1 MTVRGRVIVALAVLL
16 PLVAACGT
24 PAPTATPIPTPT
36 PQPIVT
42 EKVSFVTEDG
52 VTLSGTLFPGGGDL
66 AVVLAHQG
74 AGQPSQKS
82 WHTFATLAAQRG
94 FTALPFDFR
103 SDFGGPLDRDV
114 VAAVRF
120 LRRRGY
126 TRIACIG
133 ASMGGTSC
141 LVAALTEELAGVG
154 VIGSDWSTGGGLTL
168 EPADLAA
175 LTMPKLFVTT
185 DNDRFTGIP
194 AVMKSIYK
202 QAPEPKQFQEY
213 PGTAHGTEIFGT
225 KYRDDF
231 RALLMGFLD
240 GLRTLK
246 PTAGGS

>member
-1 MTVRGRVIVALAVLL
+1 MAGRRRVIVALEVCLL
-16 PLVAACGT
+16 LVAGCSGT
-24 PAPTATPIPTPT
+24 APTATPVPTPT
-36 PQPIVT
+36 PLPIAT

-52 VTLSGTLFPGGGDL
+52 VTLRGTLFPGGGDL

-103 SDFGGPLDRDV
+103 EDFGGPLDRDV
-114 VAAVRF
+114 VAAIQL
-120 LRRRGY
+120 LRSRGY

-141 LVAALTEELAGVG
+141 LKAGLTEELVGIG
-154 VIGSDWSTGGGLTL
+154 VIGSGWSTGGGVSV
-168 EPADLAA
+168 ERDQLAA

-194 AVMKSIYK
+194 AVMKSMYNA
-202 QAPEPKQFQEY
+202 APDPKQFQEY
-213 PGTAHGTEIFGT
+213 PGTVHGTEIFGT
-225 KYRDDF
+225 LYRDEF
-231 RALLMGFLD
+231 RALLLGFLA
-240 GLRTLK
+240 GL
-246 PTAGGS
+246 P